1 MIEEYIILRVG
12 LDSLVTLTEI
22 LSLVFV
28 ACLAFS
34 CGWLLCSSRLRYAA
48 RTDYEELA
56 RLLSIEALSA
66 NKDQRLLG
74 LEESLQSSEQALR
87 VSDKEVVRLQTAV
100 EVAHTQLRQQTRF
113 AAERLEILERQNGEF
128 NRRFESIAAQFFV
141 ENNSR
146 LADMTESQLNGL
158 LVPLREQL
166 GDFKKRVEDTYDRDS
181 QDRHLLKAEISSL
194 KNLNERISKDAISL
208 TNALRGDNKSLGNW
222 GELVLERVLENAG
235 LQKGREY
242 YREVSFTDDNGRK
255 LRPDVV
261 VHLPG
266 GKHIVVDSK
275 ASVKAYEKYVSSD
288 NDEERR
294 KWSQMHV
301 KSLRRHVESL
311 SSKQYE
317 LIDGVNS
324 LDFVVMFIPVEAA
337 FQAALEL
344 DDALYKD
351 AFDKDVVIVGPLSLM
366 VTCRT
371 IQNVWR
377 VERQNKNSK
386 QIARKAGELIDKFA
400 GFTDELDKIGASL
413 ASATETYSLARR
425 KLTSGRGNLVQRAQV
440 IQELGAA
447 GKVTSLSES

>member
-1 MIEEYIILRVG
+1 MRTG
-12 LDSLVTLTEI
+12 PDSLVTLTEI
-22 LSLVFV
+22 LSLAFV

-34 CGWLLCSSRLRYAA
+34 CGWLLCGSRARSAA
-48 RTDYEELA
+48 KTDYEELA
-56 RLLSIEALSA
+56 RLLSIEALSV
-66 NKDQRLLG
+66 NKDERLSC
-74 LEESLQSSEQALR
+74 LEESLKSSEAALQ
-87 VSDKEVVRLQTAV
+87 VSSKEVVRLQTAV
-100 EVAHTQLRQQTRF
+100 EVAHTQLRQQTLF
-113 AAERLEILERQNGEF
+113 ASERMEILERQNSEF

-166 GDFKKRVEDTYDRDS
+166 GDFKQRVQDTYDRDS

-194 KNLNERISKDAISL
+194 KHLNERISQDAINL
-208 TNALRGDNKSLGNW
+208 TNALRGDNKSLGSW

-242 YREVSFTDDNGRK
+242 FREVSFTDESGRK

-275 ASVKAYEKYVSSD
+275 ASVKAYEKLVSSD
-288 NDEERR
+288 NEEDRR

-301 KSLRRHVESL
+301 KSLRRHVDSL

-337 FQAALEL
+337 FQAALEH
-344 DDALYKD
+344 DGALYND
-351 AFDKDVVIVGPLSLM
+351 AFDKDIVIVGPLSLM

-386 QIARKAGELIDKFA
+386 LIARKAGELIDKFA

-447 GKVTSLSES
+447 GKVTSMSDS

>member
-1 MIEEYIILRVG
+1 M
-12 LDSLVTLTEI
+12 TLTEI
-22 LSLVFV
+22 LSLAFV
-28 ACLAFS
+28 AGLAF
-34 CGWLLCSSRLRYAA
+34 CCCWLLCSSRWRSAVK
-48 RTDYEELA
+48 TDYEEQA
-56 RLLSIEALSA
+56 RLLSIEALSV
-66 NKDQRLLG
+66 NKDDQLRS
-74 LEESLQSSEQALR
+74 LEESLQSSEEALQI
-87 VSDKEVVRLQTAV
+87 SGKEVVRLQTAV

-113 AAERLEILERQNGEF
+113 ASERMEILERQNSEF

-181 QDRHLLKAEISSL
+181 QDRHLLKAEIASL
-194 KNLNERISKDAISL
+194 KNLNERISKDAINL

-242 YREVSFTDDNGRK
+242 FREVSFTDEGGRK

-275 ASVKAYEKYVSSD
+275 ASIKAYEKLVSS
-288 NDEERR
+288 NDEEDRR
-294 KWSQMHV
+294 KWSQLHV
-301 KSLRRHVESL
+301 KSLRRHVDGL
-311 SSKQYE
+311 SRKQYE

-337 FQAALEL
+337 FQAALEQ
-344 DDALYKD
+344 DDALYRD

-400 GFTDELDKIGASL
+400 AFTEELDKIGASL

-425 KLTSGRGNLVQRAQV
+425 KLVSGRGNLMQRAQV
-440 IQELGAA
+440 IQDLGAS
-447 GKVTSLSES
+447 GKVSSLSES

>member
-1 MIEEYIILRVG
+1 M
-12 LDSLVTLTEI
+12 
-22 LSLVFV
+22 
-28 ACLAFS
+28 
-34 CGWLLCSSRLRYAA
+34 
-48 RTDYEELA
+48 
-56 RLLSIEALSA
+56 
-66 NKDQRLLG
+66 
-74 LEESLQSSEQALR
+74 
-87 VSDKEVVRLQTAV
+87 
-100 EVAHTQLRQQTRF
+100 
-113 AAERLEILERQNGEF
+113 
-128 NRRFESIAAQFFV
+128 
-141 ENNSR
+141 
-146 LADMTESQLNGL
+146 
-158 LVPLREQL
+158 
-166 GDFKKRVEDTYDRDS
+166 
-181 QDRHLLKAEISSL
+181 
-194 KNLNERISKDAISL
+194 
-208 TNALRGDNKSLGNW
+208 
-222 GELVLERVLENAG
+222 LENAG

-242 YREVSFTDDNGRK
+242 FREVSFTDESGRK

-275 ASVKAYEKYVSSD
+275 ASVKAYEKLVSSD
-288 NDEERR
+288 NEEDRR

-301 KSLRRHVESL
+301 KSLRRHVDSL

-337 FQAALEL
+337 FQAALEH
-344 DDALYKD
+344 DGALYND
-351 AFDKDVVIVGPLSLM
+351 AFDKDIVIVGPLSLM

-386 QIARKAGELIDKFA
+386 LIARKAGELIDKFA

-447 GKVTSLSES
+447 GKVTSMSDS